1 MSEITLGY
9 AMLQYGSV
17 QRWGRTAKSSETSV
31 LPAGEIDPPIE
42 HWLDMLNRAQTT
54 DDILAIMRRALAELE
69 AWRRRPDPPPP
80 PESFDDLKRRIVID
94 GEGWTPQ
101 EVALAM
107 RVTPTLVRNV
117 RREAEREE
125 QYGRPDGS
133 LSQGLQLLATGMSL
147 RQVAQITGIPKSTL
161 HDARRSAA

>member
-1 MSEITLGY
+1 MSDVRIGY

-31 LPAGEIDPPIE
+31 FPAGEIDPPFD
-42 HWLDMLNRAQTT
+42 HWLDLLDQAQTT
-54 DDILAIMRRALAELE
+54 QDILTIMRRALAELE
-69 AWRRRPDPPPP
+69 AWRRRPEPPPSG
-80 PESFDDLKRRIVID
+80 ETFDDLKRRIVID
-94 GEGWTPQ
+94 GQGWTPQ

-117 RREAEREE
+117 RREADREE
-125 QYGRPDGS
+125 MYGRPDGS

-161 HDARRSAA
+161 HDAQKAAA